1 MICPKYKAAVMSF
14 QGNTDYCDCFITCD
28 EEECALWD
36 KAKGQC
42 CIKTLSELKI
52 SGGIKTFPIPDERR

>member
-1 MICPKYKAAVMSF
+1 MICPFKKSEYIASQDRHIESYWA
-14 QGNTDYCDCFITCD
+14 GTGCN

-36 KAKGQC
+36 EIKKQC

-52 SGGIKTFPIPDERR
+52 SGGIRTFPLPK